1 MEGALYLDEDVSSL
15 GVLVMKCLV
24 MADICCVM
32 IYGQGIAKHGLFWLG
47 YQ

>member
-1 MEGALYLDEDVSSL
+1 MVEGALYLDEDVSL
-15 GVLVMKCLV
+15 LVMKCLV